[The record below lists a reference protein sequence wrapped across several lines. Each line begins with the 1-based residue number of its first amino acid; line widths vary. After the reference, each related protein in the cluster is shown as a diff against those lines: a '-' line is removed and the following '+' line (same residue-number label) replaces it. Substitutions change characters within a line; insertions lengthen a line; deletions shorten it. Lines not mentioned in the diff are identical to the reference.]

1 MTGIIN
7 KSDRTLKLGGKDVGP
22 GAFADVEVRDL
33 QSHLFARSGLIEV
46 RGGSEGGG
54 RGRPKKQKQ
63 EPGPTQAEQSES
75 ESGE

>member
-1 MTGIIN
+1 MTMIVN
-7 KSDRTLKLGGKDVGP
+7 KSNRTLKLGGQEVGP
-22 GAFADVEVRDL
+22 SEFADVEVRDL
-33 QSHLFARSGLIEV
+33 QNHLFARSGLIEV

-63 EPGPTQAEQSES
+63 EPEPAQAEQSES